1 MNEIQLHFSDGEMVA
16 ILRQFG
22 GIVSQRNVEKWSGN
36 ECYHADVWQIKR
48 GNGEWV
54 DALPV
59 FRELMIGGIGRSI
72 AGSINQLDLL
82 NIIK

>member
-1 MNEIQLHFSDGEMVA
+1 MNEIQLHFSDNEMVA

-22 GIVSQRNVEKWSGN
+22 GIVSERDVEIWSGD
-36 ECYHADVWQIKR
+36 ECHHAKIWQIKR
-48 GNGEWV
+48 GNGEWTA
-54 DALPV
+54 ALPV
-59 FRELMIGGIGRSI
+59 FRELMITGIGRSI